1 MDYFFADQA
10 CTGLTNVLRKERMK
24 MGMIFGFIAAIIV
37 FVVLIVVGGALIT
50 AFAWIAVG
58 ILALILFLFFGF
70 MLKWLLI
77 ILIIVA
83 IWKLV
88 KRMFTR

>member
-1 MDYFFADQA
+1 
-10 CTGLTNVLRKERMK
+10 

-88 KRMFTR
+88 KWMFTR